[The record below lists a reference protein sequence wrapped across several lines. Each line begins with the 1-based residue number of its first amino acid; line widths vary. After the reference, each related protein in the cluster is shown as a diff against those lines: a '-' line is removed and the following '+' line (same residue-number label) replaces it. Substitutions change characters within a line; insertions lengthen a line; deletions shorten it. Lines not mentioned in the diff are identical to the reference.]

1 MSQAQPQENESVPA
15 CVVTDFRFDD
25 ADLARLQEVLGQA
38 PLVRAPS
45 RTELPDILSAHP
57 ETDVLCTFRPP
68 QNVFD
73 LAPRL
78 RWIAL
83 PSAGADPIVRG
94 GFVRPGGPVVTTA
107 SGVHAVPIA
116 EYVFAMLLMWV
127 RNWPAILDAQRA
139 HTWARSATWEGLRG
153 RELHGATLGI
163 IGLGAIGRQVAH
175 LGRYFGMH
183 VLATRRSVSPGTTDP
198 DVDELI
204 PASDL
209 LRLLAAADFV
219 VIAAPSTPETHHH
232 IGADQLRA
240 MKHTGVLV
248 NIARGD
254 IVDEP
259 ALIDA
264 LRSGTIAGAALD
276 VFEIEPLP
284 ETSPLWTLPNVIIA
298 PHLAGSTGAYSRR
311 FTDLFLENLRRYR
324 SGNPLL
330 NVVDP
335 VRGY

>member
-1 MSQAQPQENESVPA
+1 MSQAQPRAGARVPA

-25 ADLARLQEVLGQA
+25 ADLARLQETLGQT
-38 PLVRAPS
+38 PLVRADS
-45 RTELPDILSAHP
+45 RAELPDVLSAHP

-68 QNVFD
+68 QNVFE
-73 LAPRL
+73 LAPDL

-139 HTWARSATWEGLRG
+139 QTWARHATWEGLRG

-175 LGRYFGMH
+175 LGRCFGMH
-183 VLATRRSVSPGTTDP
+183 VLATRRSVAPGATDP

-204 PASDL
+204 VVSDL
-209 LRLLAAADFV
+209 PCLLATADFV
-219 VIAAPSTPETHHH
+219 VIAVPSTPQTHHL

-240 MKHTGVLV
+240 MKRTSVLV

-276 VFEIEPLP
+276 VFEAEPLP
-284 ETSPLWTLPNVIIA
+284 ATSPLWTLPNVIIA
-298 PHLAGSTGAYSRR
+298 PHLAGSTDAYSRR

-324 SGNPLL
+324 AGDPLL

-335 VRGY
+335 ARGY

>member
-1 MSQAQPQENESVPA
+1 MSQAQPREVARVPA

-25 ADLARLQEVLGQA
+25 GDIARLQESLGQT
-38 PLVRAPS
+38 PLVRARS
-45 RTELPDILSAHP
+45 RTELPDILSTHT

-68 QNVFD
+68 QNIFD

-78 RWIAL
+78 QWIAL
-83 PSAGADPIVRG
+83 PSAGADPVVRG
-94 GFVRPGGPVVTTA
+94 GFVRHGGPVVTTA

-139 HTWARSATWEGLRG
+139 HTWARPATWEGLRG

-175 LGRYFGMH
+175 LGRCFGMH
-183 VLATRRSVSPGTTDP
+183 VLATRRSVAPGATDP
-198 DVDELI
+198 TVDELI
-204 PASDL
+204 AVSDL
-209 LRLLAAADFV
+209 PRLFAAADFV
-219 VIAAPSTPETHHH
+219 VIAAPSTPETHHL
-232 IGADQLRA
+232 IGADQLHA
-240 MKHTGVLV
+240 MKRTGVLV

-276 VFEIEPLP
+276 VFETEPLP
-284 ETSPLWTLPNVIIA
+284 ETSPLWTLPNVIVA
-298 PHLAGSTGAYSRR
+298 PHLAGSTDAYSRR

-324 SGNPLL
+324 AGDSLL